1 MKKRIK
7 DLTEHEV
14 SAICEK
20 HHRCDG
26 CPLSINDE
34 CRCNVELYVCRIQ
47 LASESAD
54 RYMERE
60 VEIPE

>member
-1 MKKRIK
+1 MRKRIK
-7 DLTEHEV
+7 DLTVPEV
-14 SAICEK
+14 GAICK
-20 HHRCDG
+20 KHRCDD

-34 CRCNVELYVCRIQ
+34 CRCNVELYVCRIP